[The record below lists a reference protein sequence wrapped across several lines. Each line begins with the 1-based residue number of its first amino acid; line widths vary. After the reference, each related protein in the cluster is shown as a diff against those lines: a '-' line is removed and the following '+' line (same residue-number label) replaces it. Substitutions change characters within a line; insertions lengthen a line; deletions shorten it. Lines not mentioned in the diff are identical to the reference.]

1 MFVWV
6 VRGKLDSDI
15 GTCRFSVNTYVN
27 IIVVSVYSNVQVIS
41 YIVFSV
47 DILNWRFWSILLI
60 SSNIVCSFVL
70 F

>member
-6 VRGKLDSDI
+6 VRGKLDSGI
-15 GTCRFSVNTYVN
+15 GTCRFPVNTYVN
-27 IIVVSVYSNVQVIS
+27 IIVVSVYSNVQVIY

-60 SSNIVCSFVL
+60 SSKIVCSFVL